1 MEVNEIKQGKIV
13 DIEMKMAQDRALKS
27 SKMYKL
33 IKCDNDSLMPIMGHF
48 ISAFLIAYVVYIHW
62 ILSFEP
68 DGTSYRFLH

>member
-33 IKCDNDSLMPIMGHF
+33 IVIMT
-48 ISAFLIAYVVYIHW
+48 
-62 ILSFEP
+62 P
-68 DGTSYRFLH
+68 

>member
-1 MEVNEIKQGKIV
+1 MEVNEIKQGKTV

-48 ISAFLIAYVVYIHW
+48 SIPDSLYCVYTLDSFL
-62 ILSFEP
+62 
-68 DGTSYRFLH
+68 